1 MIARICT
8 SKVMG
13 PFIAISMLGMTA
25 IGADARSLDEILD
38 SKTLKVGVI
47 PYDVDIIKDPN
58 SGEYKGVFVEAI
70 RFVCAEM
77 KVECQFQEYTWQ
89 SFVGAIQAGQIDL
102 SIATTYATVPRAT
115 AVLFSDPIYDLGYKA
130 VARKDDNRFAKVE
143 DINKADVR
151 VAVPQG
157 TGQMAWVEKVAPEA
171 QIRAVP
177 TEEGALLEVITGQA
191 DIAISAAA
199 AAQHALENQASL
211 AEALGGRIYDVN
223 QVSWAMNRKDIDLKF
238 LIDTAIGKLKASGM
252 LRDIAEEYEAPWS
265 GSIAQ

>member
-1 MIARICT
+1 MIARTCIA
-8 SKVMG
+8 KAMG
-13 PFIAISMLGMTA
+13 PIVAMTMLGMA
-25 IGADARSLDEILD
+25 AVEADARSLEEILD
-38 SKTLKVGVI
+38 TKTLKVGVI

-58 SGEYKGVFVEAI
+58 SGEYKGVFVDAI
-70 RFVCAEM
+70 RFVCEEM

-102 SIATTYATVPRAT
+102 SIATTYATIPRAT
-115 AVLFSDPIYDLGYKA
+115 AVLFSDPLYDLGYKA
-130 VARKDDNRFAKVE
+130 VALKDNTRFAAVE
-143 DINKADVR
+143 DLNKADVR

-199 AAQHALENQASL
+199 AAQHAIESQATL

-252 LRDIAEEYEAPWS
+252 LRDIAEEYKAPWS
-265 GSIAQ
+265 ESIAQ

>member
-1 MIARICT
+1 
-8 SKVMG
+8 MG
-13 PFIAISMLGMTA
+13 PFIAITMLGMTA
-25 IGADARSLDEILD
+25 NAVDARSLDEILD
-38 SKTLKVGVI
+38 SKILKIGVV

-70 RFVCAEM
+70 RFVCEEM

-102 SIATTYATVPRAT
+102 SIATTYSTIPRAT
-115 AVLFSDPIYDLGYKA
+115 AVLFSDPLYDLGYKA
-130 VARKDDNRFAKVE
+130 VARKDDKRFAAVE
-143 DINKADVR
+143 DLNKSDVR

-199 AAQHALENQASL
+199 AAQHAIENQATL

-223 QVSWAMNRKDIDLKF
+223 QVCWAMNRKDIDLKF

-252 LRDIAEEYEAPWS
+252 LRDIAEDYKAPWS
-265 GSIAQ
+265 ESIAQ

>member
-1 MIARICT
+1 MIARNCIA
-8 SKVMG
+8 KAMG
-13 PFIAISMLGMTA
+13 PFVAMTVLGMTA
-25 IGADARSLDEILD
+25 IGAEARSLEEILD
-38 SKTLKVGVI
+38 SKILKVGVV

-70 RFVCAEM
+70 RFVCEEL

-102 SIATTYATVPRAT
+102 SIATTYATIPRAT

-130 VARKDDNRFAKVE
+130 VARKDDNRFTAVE
-143 DINKADVR
+143 DLNKADVR

-191 DIAISAAA
+191 DIAISATA
-199 AAQHALENQASL
+199 AAQHAIASQATL

-252 LRDIAEEYEAPWS
+252 LRDIAEEYKAPWS
-265 GSIAQ
+265 ESIAQ